1 VVSGGLDT
9 LVSTLIDCWFTVIGL
24 RRFSMCFRV
33 LKRKCFAIK
42 LKCFV
47 GDPDRFWNIGRKRC
61 CTLYLTRSF
70 CWLYYWSK
78 DGWVVVGFECMAVV
92 RRIFV

>member
-1 VVSGGLDT
+1 MSGGLDT

-47 GDPDRFWNIGRKRC
+47 GDPDRFWNIGRKR
-61 CTLYLTRSF
+61 F
-70 CWLYYWSK
+70 
-78 DGWVVVGFECMAVV
+78 V
-92 RRIFV
+92 RYI